1 MGSFFCEANSRMF
14 SLTSLCLLLAAT
26 TIAEK
31 CLHPPPSENFSN
43 QLYAGQWFE
52 VGKYQTIGGAIF
64 QIGTVC
70 TEANFS
76 PYGDVGD
83 GDIGYSSRR
92 DTPNGEM
99 VNATG
104 VLNELD
110 APGHF
115 SQTLEFFGFEGP
127 PTDYNVIYIDEDSAI
142 EYDCTQQIFGI
153 VDYCV
158 HFMSRTPTMS
168 AEKLAMLQEIVLDL
182 GLNPHNLEYNEGSQ
196 EGCW

>member
-1 MGSFFCEANSRMF
+1 MGPAQHVKRPQPLAHSNHSSEEPKSRMF
-14 SLTSLCLLLAAT
+14 RHISLSLLLAAGAT
-26 TIAEK
+26 TAEK
-31 CLHPPPSENFSN
+31 CQHPPPSENYSN

-92 DTPNGEM
+92 DTPDGEM

-104 VLNELD
+104 VLEELD

-115 SQTLEFFGFEGP
+115 SQTLEFFGFGGP

-142 EYDCTQQIFGI
+142 EYD
-153 VDYCV
+153 
-158 HFMSRTPTMS
+158 SRAS
-168 AEKLAMLQEIVLDL
+168 VWNC
-182 GLNPHNLEYNEGSQ
+182 GLLCPLYVPHTHHATREASHASGNGV
-196 EGCW
+196 GDGT